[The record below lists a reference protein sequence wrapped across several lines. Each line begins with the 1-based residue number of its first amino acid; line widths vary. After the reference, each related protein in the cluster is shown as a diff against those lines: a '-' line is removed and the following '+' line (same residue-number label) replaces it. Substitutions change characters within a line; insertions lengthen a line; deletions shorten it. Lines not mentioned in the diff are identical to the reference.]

1 MPIVEVKNLFK
12 YYSKPDNPKEKFAAV
27 DDVSFAIEEGETF
40 GILGPNGAGKTTT
53 LEMLEGLKVIEKGEA
68 VIAGISVKKDP
79 MKVKQ
84 IIGVQL
90 QESHYFDFSVGQ
102 KNLLKN
108 EFSLNKFLDKF
119 IHLVNL
125 IS

>member
-12 YYSKPDNPKEKFAAV
+12 YYAKPDNPKEKFAAV
-27 DDVSFAIEEGETF
+27 GDVSFAIEEGETF

-90 QESHYFDFSVGQ
+90 QESHYFDFL
-102 KNLLKN
+102 KLKELLDLFG
-108 EFSLNKFLDKF
+108 EFYHRKIDSL
-119 IHLVNL
+119 
-125 IS
+125 